1 MSDLTYEQAIT
12 RLEEIVK
19 QLENDE
25 VSLEDTMKLFEEGIK
40 LSKICEDKL
49 NKAEQQFTVL
59 LKEKEE

>member
-25 VSLEDTMKLFEEGIK
+25 VSLEDTMKLFEEGIE